1 MPGAGYAPRSFARV
15 EPFTRSPHPPP
26 PFCGDFH
33 IRAPVTATRRSFFPV
48 ASRLPSSRDSRSR
61 PPAIRQG
68 PHLRT
73 QQPHPPCRH
82 TVTACSSV
90 LPPVSIS
97 PLPSQPPPCD
107 APDQACPIPISAPFS
122 ARLGSPDASSRPSAA
137 YSAIKCLSYKH
148 RYDPLPHHSTNFLEG
163 KFAYLK
169 I

>member
-15 EPFTRSPHPPP
+15 EPFTRSPHPPLLRGFPYPSPGYRNP
-26 PFCGDFH
+26 PLL
-33 IRAPVTATRRSFFPV
+33 FPV

-68 PHLRT
+68 PHLRI

-107 APDQACPIPISAPFS
+107 APDQDQACPIPISAPFS